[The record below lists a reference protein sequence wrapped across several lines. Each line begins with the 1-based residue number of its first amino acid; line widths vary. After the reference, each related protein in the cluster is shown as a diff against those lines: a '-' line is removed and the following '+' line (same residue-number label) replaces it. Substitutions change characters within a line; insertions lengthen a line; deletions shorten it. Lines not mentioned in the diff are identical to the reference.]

1 MGTEFPHL
9 PCQWPMSC
17 VGRRPLLLPKP
28 SAHLARG
35 AAGSAQA
42 LPCAPAETPQHSL
55 LTPQSSLLTPQHTS
69 LGQTGLSLAG
79 QRPSP
84 AGCGNL
90 AGSGHSTR
98 GFLEVHRLVSFGQ
111 SPSEAGGGILP
122 ANAWCQGR
130 FCVLLPMRK
139 CTGACQSYG
148 YRHLAV
154 RKDSIWGRH
163 LLWGSVHQQGN
174 V

>member
-28 SAHLARG
+28 SADLARG

-55 LTPQSSLLTPQHTS
+55 LTPQHTS
-69 LGQTGLSLAG
+69 LGQAGLSLAG
-79 QRPSP
+79 QHPSP
-84 AGCGNL
+84 AGCGKL
-90 AGSGHSTR
+90 AGSGHSMR
-98 GFLEVHRLVSFGQ
+98 GFSEVHRLVSFGQ
-111 SPSEAGGGILP
+111 SPSEAGGGIPP
-122 ANAWCQGR
+122 AKAWCQGP

-139 CTGACQSYG
+139 CRGTRQSYG

-154 RKDSIWGRH
+154 RRDSIWGRH

>member
-1 MGTEFPHL
+1 MGTAVPRL
-9 PCQWPMSC
+9 PCQWSTSC
-17 VGRRPLLLPKP
+17 VGRRPLLLAKP
-28 SAHLARG
+28 RADLAGG

-55 LTPQSSLLTPQHTS
+55 LTPQLFLLTPQHTS
-69 LGQTGLSLAG
+69 LGQAGLSLAG

-98 GFLEVHRLVSFGQ
+98 GFSEVHRLVSFGQ
-111 SPSEAGGGILP
+111 SPSEAGERTLP
-122 ANAWCQGR
+122 AKAWCQGQ
-130 FCVLLPMRK
+130 FCVFLPMRK
-139 CTGACQSYG
+139 CTGARQSYG
-148 YRHLAV
+148 YWHLAV

-174 V
+174 I